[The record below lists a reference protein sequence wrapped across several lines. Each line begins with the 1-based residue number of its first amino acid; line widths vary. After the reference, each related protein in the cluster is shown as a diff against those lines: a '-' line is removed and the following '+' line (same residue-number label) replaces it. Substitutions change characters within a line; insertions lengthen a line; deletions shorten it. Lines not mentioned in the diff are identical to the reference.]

1 VGCREVKFLFNTLGY
16 QLLLT
21 KIDIGVNMKTSM
33 QLKQFVSETFSTE
46 NIGFNKILPKAIT
59 NPIKRAKLWELDEIH
74 HCPVIGAC
82 LATDD
87 LVRFARRFNFSS
99 TLRDEYSLHIE
110 AVRVSKSNNPVAK
123 AIQKHLDNKYRYTIN
138 HFNQAKSDNDV
149 KVLWKEFYVQGKCAG
164 AMWAAL
170 THKMASEETRQTIY
184 VDMHM
189 LSHQVGAG
197 QAADIRKLNRL
208 EMENAEVKEALELQ
222 QQRHAVIETKLQQ
235 KLDKTTKELV
245 SQRQSNNDIVKLQ
258 ARINQLESGVAMT
271 EMGRRLMALTTV
283 NAQLR
288 KAAERIASLEN
299 ALEAAYD
306 GAKALVHERNTL
318 AAERNVL
325 ENLLRTELREIKK
338 PDKNKMLSVSP
349 LENSYVLCVGGRVSL
364 LPEYRAVA
372 KKLGILLLHH
382 DGGQQEA
389 LSRLPDLVNRANAV
403 VCPTDCVSH
412 AAYYLL
418 KRQCKR
424 NNKQCLLFKG
434 ASISNFAKV
443 LTQFSS
449 GQVRRSDN
457 AIMKLQ

>member
-1 VGCREVKFLFNTLGY
+1 
-16 QLLLT
+16 
-21 KIDIGVNMKTSM
+21 MKTSI

-46 NIGFNKILPKAIT
+46 NIGFDKLLPKAIM
-59 NPIKRAKLWELDEIH
+59 NPIKRVKLWELDEMH
-74 HCPVIGAC
+74 HCPIIGTC

-87 LVRFARRFNFSS
+87 LARFARRFNFSS
-99 TLRDEYSLHIE
+99 SLRDEYLLHIE
-110 AVRVSKSNNPVAK
+110 AVRISKSNNPVAK

-138 HFNQAKSDNDV
+138 HFNQAKSDDEV
-149 KVLWKEFYVQGKCAG
+149 KTLWKEFYNQGKCAG
-164 AMWAAL
+164 AMWASL
-170 THKMASEETRQTIY
+170 THKMASDETRHTIY
-184 VDMHM
+184 ADMHM

-208 EMENAEVKEALELQ
+208 EMENAEIKEAMELQ
-222 QQRHAVIETKLQQ
+222 QRRHAVIENKLQE
-235 KLDKTTKELV
+235 KLDKTTKELAR
-245 SQRQSNNDIVKLQ
+245 QRQSNDGIAKLQ
-258 ARINQLESGVAMT
+258 ARINQFESGVAIT
-271 EMGRRLMALTTV
+271 EMSRRLMALT
-283 NAQLR
+283 NENEQLR
-288 KAAERIASLEN
+288 KAAERIPSLESS
-299 ALEAAYD
+299 LEAAYD
-306 GAKALVHERNTL
+306 GAKALVRERNAL
-318 AAERNVL
+318 AAERDVL
-325 ENLLRTELREIKK
+325 ENLLRTELSEFKNL
-338 PDKNKMLSVSP
+338 DKGKMLAVAP
-349 LENSYVLCVGGRVSL
+349 LQNSYVLCVGGRVSL

-403 VCPTDCVSH
+403 ICPTDCVSH

-449 GQVRRSDN
+449 GQVRRSGN

>member
-1 VGCREVKFLFNTLGY
+1 M
-16 QLLLT
+16 
-21 KIDIGVNMKTSM
+21 DIGVKMKTSM
-33 QLKQFVSETFSTE
+33 QIKQFVSETFSTE

-149 KVLWKEFYVQGKCAG
+149 KALWKEFYVQGKCAG

-245 SQRQSNNDIVKLQ
+245 RQRQNNNDIVKLQ
-258 ARINQLESGVAMT
+258 SRINQLESGVAMT
-271 EMGRRLMALTTV
+271 EMGRRLMALTTE

-325 ENLLRTELREIKK
+325 ENLLRTELREIKN
-338 PDKNKMLSVSP
+338 PDKNKKMLSVSP

>member
-1 VGCREVKFLFNTLGY
+1 
-16 QLLLT
+16 
-21 KIDIGVNMKTSM
+21 MKTSM
-33 QLKQFVSETFSTE
+33 QIKQFVSETFSTE

-149 KVLWKEFYVQGKCAG
+149 KALWKEFYVQGKCAG

-245 SQRQSNNDIVKLQ
+245 SQHQNNNDIVKLQ
-258 ARINQLESGVAMT
+258 SRINQLESGVAMT
-271 EMGRRLMALTTV
+271 EMGRRLMALTTE

-325 ENLLRTELREIKK
+325 ENLLRTELREIKN
-338 PDKNKMLSVSP
+338 PDKNKKMLSVSP

-449 GQVRRSDN
+449 GQVRHSDN

>member
-1 VGCREVKFLFNTLGY
+1 
-16 QLLLT
+16 
-21 KIDIGVNMKTSM
+21 MKTSI

-46 NIGFNKILPKAIT
+46 NIGFNKLLPKAII
-59 NPIKRAKLWELDEIH
+59 NPIKRVKLWELDEMH
-74 HCPVIGAC
+74 HCPVIGTC

-87 LVRFARRFNFSS
+87 LVRFARRFSFSS
-99 TLRDEYSLHIE
+99 SLRDEYLLHIE
-110 AVRVSKSNNPVAK
+110 AVRASKSNNPVAK

-138 HFNQAKSDNDV
+138 HFNQAKSDDEV
-149 KVLWKEFYVQGKCAG
+149 KALWKEFYNQGKCAG
-164 AMWAAL
+164 AMWASL
-170 THKMASEETRQTIY
+170 THKMASDETRHTIY
-184 VDMHM
+184 ADMHM

-208 EMENAEVKEALELQ
+208 EMENAEVKETLELQ
-222 QQRHAVIETKLQQ
+222 QRRHAVIENKLQQ
-235 KLDKTTKELV
+235 KLDKTTKELA
-245 SQRQSNNDIVKLQ
+245 SQRQSNDNIAKLQ

-271 EMGRRLMALTTV
+271 EMGRRLMALTTE
-283 NAQLR
+283 NEQLR
-288 KAAERIASLEN
+288 KTAERISSLEN
-299 ALEAAYD
+299 ALETAYD
-306 GAKALVHERNTL
+306 DAKTLVHERNTL
-318 AAERNVL
+318 AAERDVL
-325 ENLLRTELREIKK
+325 ENLLRSELREIKNSNPSK
-338 PDKNKMLSVSP
+338 RKMIAVSP

-403 VCPTDCVSH
+403 ICPTDCVSH

-449 GQVRRSDN
+449 GQVRRSGN

>member
-1 VGCREVKFLFNTLGY
+1 
-16 QLLLT
+16 
-21 KIDIGVNMKTSM
+21 MKTSA

-46 NIGFNKILPKAIT
+46 NIGLNKLLPKAMM
-59 NPIKRAKLWELDEIH
+59 NPVKRVKLWELDEMH
-74 HCPVIGAC
+74 HCPIIGAC

-99 TLRDEYSLHIE
+99 SLRDEYSLHIE
-110 AVRVSKSNNPVAK
+110 AVRVSKSNNLVAK
-123 AIQKHLDNKYRYTIN
+123 AIQKHLDNKYRHTIN
-138 HFNQAKSDNDV
+138 HFNQAKSDDDV
-149 KVLWKEFYVQGKCAG
+149 KALWKKFYNQGKCAG
-164 AMWAAL
+164 AMWASL
-170 THKMASEETRQTIY
+170 THKLTNKETRHTIY
-184 VDMHM
+184 ADMHM

-208 EMENAEVKEALELQ
+208 EMENTEVKEALELQ
-222 QQRHAVIETKLQQ
+222 QRRHTIIETKLQQ
-235 KLDKTTKELV
+235 KLDKITKELAN
-245 SQRQSNNDIVKLQ
+245 QRQSNNKIASLQ

-271 EMGRRLMALTTV
+271 TMGRRLMELTTE
-283 NAQLR
+283 NEQFR
-288 KAAERIASLEN
+288 KAAERISSLEN

-318 AAERNVL
+318 AAERDVL
-325 ENLLRTELREIKK
+325 ENLLRTELRDTHNS
-338 PDKNKMLSVSP
+338 DKGKMLAVSP

-403 VCPTDCVSH
+403 ICPTDCVSH

-449 GQVRRSDN
+449 GKVRRHGS
-457 AIMKLQ
+457 AIMKMQ